1 MHQPGWNGHPR
12 IGIVA
17 VAGST
22 GGSVAMGEVLARL
35 PADFPAPILY
45 LQHLTR
51 SGHSHLA
58 ELLQCYTV
66 LKVRWA
72 RQGERIT
79 GGGVYICPAG
89 SFFLVQPDGT
99 LTLFPITTLRDA
111 LYGAD
116 RFFESVAATYGQR
129 AVALVLSGAGWDA
142 TEGVCAV
149 HQRSGTVLVQDEDS
163 AFMWGMPKAAVA
175 TGCVDLVLP
184 LHEIAPVLVNLVRDG
199 YPLVALQTGAAW
211 FARRGHVSV
220 PNSLRN
226 KLNRLLA
233 VALKMQ
239 GTDLGNIQLLD
250 RKTGTLAIVAQRG
263 FGLDF
268 LDYFARVGKQ
278 DESACARAMRD
289 GAPVFIADVTTD
301 PAFAAHRAIAAS
313 AGFRAVQS
321 VPLIG
326 REGDLLGILST
337 HFRKPHHLPLLGS
350 GTLEQHA
357 RLSAHAIEQLS
368 SVDFRMS

>member
-1 MHQPGWNGHPR
+1 MHQRGWNGHPR

-51 SGHSHLA
+51 SGHSRLA

-72 RQGERIT
+72 KQGERIS
-79 GGGVYICPAG
+79 GGGVYVCPAG

-99 LTLFPITTLRDA
+99 LTLFPITSLRDA
-111 LYGAD
+111 LHGAD
-116 RFFESVAATYGQR
+116 RFFASVAANYGQQ

-149 HQRSGTVLVQDEDS
+149 HESNGKVLVQDEDS

-184 LHEIAPVLVNLVRDG
+184 LHEIAPVLVSLVRDA
-199 YPLVALQTGAAW
+199 YPLAALQTGAAL
-211 FARRGHVSV
+211 FPRRAHASV
-220 PNSLRN
+220 PNGLRD

-233 VALKMQ
+233 VALKTQ
-239 GTDLGNIQLLD
+239 GTDLGNIQVLD
-250 RKTGTLAIVAQRG
+250 RK
-263 FGLDF
+263 
-268 LDYFARVGKQ
+268 
-278 DESACARAMRD
+278 
-289 GAPVFIADVTTD
+289 
-301 PAFAAHRAIAAS
+301 
-313 AGFRAVQS
+313 
-321 VPLIG
+321 
-326 REGDLLGILST
+326 
-337 HFRKPHHLPLLGS
+337 
-350 GTLEQHA
+350 
-357 RLSAHAIEQLS
+357 
-368 SVDFRMS
+368 